1 MQADQPNEAMTAPL
15 AERAPHHVVTPTPST
30 SSTRGTRVVMGLVVL
45 SLVGV
50 GGLIGTRVKQALA
63 KKEQVAADRSAVQAA
78 AVKKP
83 ALHVAQPVAMTWKPV
98 VDITGTLRPWR
109 EADVGFELGGRL
121 VGLNVAAGAN
131 VRSGATLAVLDVSRA
146 AAEVSAAEAST
157 HAASANLALAEDNLK
172 RMEALYATGAIPDA
186 QVLQAR
192 QQVAL
197 TKAQLEGADASARL
211 ARTGKGLHT
220 LVAPFDGVI
229 TKAPTA
235 PGGVVQPGAPLLRVE
250 DLSRFRLSASLGE
263 EDATVVKVGST
274 VDVVYR
280 DRKVTGRVITLV
292 PSLDQATRRAPI
304 EIQVDNDPKQPLL
317 AYSFVHAT
325 VAGTGA
331 VQALR
336 LPPTAR
342 RPGSQDEVVKVD
354 AGHAKIV
361 HVAHAVDTDGSWI
374 VLRGLDAQDSVV
386 LSPDGDIKDGDP
398 VEVAK

>member
-15 AERAPHHVVTPTPST
+15 AEPLQAPTVAGTTK
-30 SSTRGTRVVMGLVVL
+30 GTRVVMGLVIVA
-45 SLVGV
+45 LVGV
-50 GGLIGTRVKQALA
+50 GGLIASRVKQAVA
-63 KKEQVAADRSAVQAA
+63 KNEQVAADRGAVQAA

-83 ALHVAQPVAMTWKPV
+83 AALVARPAPMTWKPV

-121 VGLNVAAGAN
+121 VQLNVAAGST
-131 VRSGATLAVLDVSRA
+131 VKSGATMAVLDASRA
-146 AAEVSAAEAST
+146 AAEVSAAEASSR
-157 HAASANLALAEDNLK
+157 AATANLALAEDNLK
-172 RMEALYATGAIPDA
+172 RTEALFATGAIPDA

-197 TKAQLEGADASARL
+197 MRAQLEGADASARL

-220 LVAPFDGVI
+220 LAAPFAGVI

-250 DLSRFRLSASLGE
+250 DLSKFRLSASLGE
-263 EDATVVKVGST
+263 EDASVVKVGST
-274 VDVVYR
+274 VEVAYR

-304 EIQVDNDPKQPLL
+304 EIQVDNDPKAPLL
-317 AYSFVHAT
+317 AYSFVHAV

-331 VQALR
+331 MPALR
-336 LPPTAR
+336 VPPNAR
-342 RPGSQDEVVKVD
+342 RPGSQDEVVKVE
-354 AGHAKIV
+354 AGKAKVV
-361 HVAHAVDTDGSWI
+361 HVTHAVDSDGSWV
-374 VLRGLDAQDSVV
+374 VLRGLEPTDTIV
-386 LSPDGDIKDGDP
+386 LSPDADVKDGDP